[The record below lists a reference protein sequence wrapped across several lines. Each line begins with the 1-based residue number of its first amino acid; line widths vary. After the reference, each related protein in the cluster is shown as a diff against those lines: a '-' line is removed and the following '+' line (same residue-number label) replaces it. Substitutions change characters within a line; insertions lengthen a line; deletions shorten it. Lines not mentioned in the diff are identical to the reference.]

1 MQDWL
6 LSPFLG
12 LAALAAIFV
21 PLERAFPARRTQRVL
36 RRELGTDLA
45 FFFGQYWVFTLG
57 SAYVIARLAAQIDLG
72 PLGAL
77 RAWAAAQPL
86 WLSAGLALAL
96 GDLCVYWFH
105 RACHWSPLLWRFHAV
120 HHSAEELDFVAA
132 HREHP
137 VDGLL
142 TQIAI
147 NLPTLALGLP
157 FEALAPLVTFR
168 AVWAVFIHSN
178 VALPLGPLRWLVGSP
193 EWHHL
198 HHKALAPGEACK
210 NFGNL
215 APYLDLLFGTHAAAP
230 SAAPGEERYPL
241 GLDHPWPRGYLAQLA
256 ASFVVPAAS
265 LTPSALGPDQNTRP
279 EAPIV
284 PGLPAEG
291 PPAPPDP
298 FDSVLPAVET
308 VVPERYTA

>member
-1 MQDWL
+1 MLDWL
-6 LSPFLG
+6 LAPFIG
-12 LAALAAIFV
+12 LAVLAAIFV
-21 PLERAFPARRTQRVL
+21 PLERAFPARRGQRLL
-36 RRELGTDLA
+36 RRELGTDLT
-45 FFFGQYWVFTLG
+45 FFFGQYWLFTLG
-57 SAYVIARLAAQIDLG
+57 STYLLSRLAPLFGLG

-77 RAWAAAQPL
+77 HAWVATQPI
-86 WLSAGLALAL
+86 WLGALIAL
-96 GDLCVYWFH
+96 FAGDLCVYWFH
-105 RACHWSPLLWRFHAV
+105 RACHQSPLLWRFHAV
-120 HHSAEELDFVAA
+120 HHSAEALDFVAA

-147 NLPTLALGLP
+147 NLPALALGLP

-178 VALPLGPLRWLVGSP
+178 VTLPLGPLRWLVGSP

-198 HHKALAPGEACK
+198 HHKVLAPGEPCA

-215 APYLDLLFGTHAAAP
+215 APYLDLLFGTHASAP
-230 SAAPGEERYPL
+230 DDAPGEERYPL
-241 GLDHPWPRGYLAQLA
+241 GLDHAWPRGYFAQLT

-265 LTPSALGPDQNTRP
+265 LSAQNTSP
-279 EAPIV
+279 DAPIA
-284 PGLPAEG
+284 PMLPEEG